1 MQFCLRALEAA
12 VGAAD
17 FFVQDFFFPID
28 LDLCSTFKYSQS
40 FLVGPLK
47 PLKLSS

>member
-17 FFVQDFFFPID
+17 FFVQDFFPID
-28 LDLCSTFKYSQS
+28 LDLCFTFKYSQS
-40 FLVGPLK
+40 FLFGPLK
-47 PLKLSS
+47 PLKVSS

>member
-12 VGAAD
+12 VGAED
-17 FFVQDFFFPID
+17 FFFVQDFFPID

-40 FLVGPLK
+40 FLVGSLK
-47 PLKLSS
+47 PLKLSK

>member
-17 FFVQDFFFPID
+17 FLFKIFFPID

-40 FLVGPLK
+40 FLVGSLK